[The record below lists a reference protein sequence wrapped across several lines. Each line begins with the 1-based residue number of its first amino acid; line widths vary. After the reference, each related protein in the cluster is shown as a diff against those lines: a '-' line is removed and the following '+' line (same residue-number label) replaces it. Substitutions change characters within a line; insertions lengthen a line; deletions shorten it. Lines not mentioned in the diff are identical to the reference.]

1 MVKLGDQNR
10 EDNKMVFAW
19 ILIILLIIISSFLC
33 WVIYLMTQQI
43 EQYEE
48 NVEYYQNWYDK
59 FITIIADA
67 DTKMKEV
74 DNKGSF
80 SSDDEIGFAY
90 QTVKECINQ
99 LTEMG
104 VITYER
110 QEDGQT
116 DSSEEIQGQEEEE

>member
-1 MVKLGDQNR
+1 MI
-10 EDNKMVFAW
+10 FAW

-116 DSSEEIQGQEEEE
+116 DSSEEVQGQEEEE

>member
-10 EDNKMVFAW
+10 EDNKMIFAW

-116 DSSEEIQGQEEEE
+116 DSSEEVQGQEEEE

>member
-1 MVKLGDQNR
+1 MI
-10 EDNKMVFAW
+10 FTW

-90 QTVKECINQ
+90 TMNGMASFTLGGPRTTRIFNGLFESLICKSAK
-99 LTEMG
+99 L
-104 VITYER
+104 
-110 QEDGQT
+110 
-116 DSSEEIQGQEEEE
+116 

>member
-1 MVKLGDQNR
+1 MFEIIVL
-10 EDNKMVFAW
+10 
-19 ILIILLIIISSFLC
+19 ILLIAVIVFMGY
-33 WVIYLMTQQI
+33 VIYLMSEQI
-43 EQYEE
+43 EQFEDVVQDYTDWIE
-48 NVEYYQNWYDK
+48 NFVEQ
-59 FITIIADA
+59 ISIADQ
-67 DTKMKEV
+67 KMKAV
-74 DNKGSF
+74 DNRGSF

-116 DSSEEIQGQEEEE
+116 DSSEEVQGQEEEE